1 MTASPTILVV
11 DDASES
17 LALLTGV
24 LAAEGYHVRS
34 ADSGKL
40 ALASIAAWQP
50 QLILLDIRMPGI
62 DGFDVCRRL
71 KASDVTRNIPLMF
84 ISASTEVEERVAGLA
99 LGAVDYIS
107 KPFQREE
114 LLARVRTHLELGQ
127 LRAHLEEQVS
137 QRTTE
142 LRAANERLRE
152 SEERFRNM
160 ADTAPVLIWMSDQE
174 KLRTFFNKG
183 WLTFTGRTME
193 QEQGYGWAEGVH
205 PDDLDRCFAI
215 YSSSFDVRQGFQM
228 EYRLR
233 RADGEYR
240 WVLDDGVPRFAPG
253 GLFVGYIGS
262 AIDITN
268 LKRAQDEALSREK
281 LESLAILTRGI
292 AHDFNNMMGGI
303 LAEAELAETEVAD
316 GLSPRE
322 EIQQIKAVAIRAS
335 EVVREL
341 MIYSG
346 RERANLEM
354 VDLSALVE
362 EMLELLKVSI
372 SKFAALRFDLRK
384 HLPAVRGNATQLRRI
399 VMNLIMNASQAIGNK
414 EGVIHVRTSLAGER
428 PTSSP
433 NGHANPEGNYVRL
446 EISDTG
452 CGITEEERAKIFDPF
467 FTTKPGGHGLGLAVV
482 HGIVHSHDGAI
493 NVASKPGKGTTFE
506 VLLPCDDGSAAIAMP
521 AVCASAAEDL
531 ATVSGTVL
539 LVEDE
544 DTLRLAVSKALR
556 KRGVSVL
563 AASDGR
569 EAVDTF
575 RAHAENIGVVLLDL
589 TLPGMSGTEV
599 LGQIRLI
606 KPDVRVIVTSALDLE
621 AAGGATSGEYPA
633 TFLRKPYGFADL
645 VRGLQEALL
654 VPHE

>member
-1 MTASPTILVV
+1 MTASPSILVV
-11 DDASES
+11 DDESES

-40 ALASIAAWQP
+40 ALASIAAWLP

-62 DGFDVCRRL
+62 DGFEVCRRL
-71 KASDVTRNIPLMF
+71 KASEETRNVPLMF
-84 ISASTEVEERVAGLA
+84 ISAAADMEERVAGLA
-99 LGAVDYIS
+99 LGAVDYVT

-114 LLARVRTHLELGQ
+114 LLARVRTHLELGR
-127 LRAHLEEQVS
+127 LRAHLEEQVL

-142 LRAANERLRE
+142 LRATIARLRE

-160 ADTAPVLIWMSDQE
+160 ADTAPVMIWVSGQN
-174 KLRTFFNKG
+174 KLCTFFNQR
-183 WLTFTGRTME
+183 WLTFTGSTMP
-193 QEQGYGWAEGVH
+193 QALGDGWTTKVH
-205 PDDLDRCFAI
+205 PDDLDACYREYTSA
-215 YSSSFDVRQGFQM
+215 FDARKSLQT
-228 EYRLR
+228 ECRLL

-240 WVLDDGVPRFAPG
+240 CVLATGAPRFESSGA
-253 GLFVGYIGS
+253 FVGYIGS
-262 AIDITN
+262 IIDITD
-268 LKRAQDEALSREK
+268 LKRAQDAALSREK
-281 LESLAILTRGI
+281 LESLAVLTRGI

-322 EIQQIKAVAIRAS
+322 EIQQIKAVAVRAS

-372 SKFAALRFDLRK
+372 SKFAALHFDLRK

-428 PTSSP
+428 QTSAS
-433 NGHANPEGNYVRL
+433 NGHANARDNYVRL

-452 CGITEEERAKIFDPF
+452 CGMTEEEKAKIFDPF

-506 VLLPCDDGSAAIAMP
+506 VLLPCDHGRAAIAMP
-521 AVCASAAEDL
+521 AVCPSATEEL
-531 ATVSGTVL
+531 ATFSGTIL

-544 DTLRLAVSKALR
+544 DTLRLAISKALR

-563 AASDGR
+563 SASDGR
-569 EAVDTF
+569 EAVETF
-575 RAHAENIGVVLLDL
+575 RTHAEDIGVVLLDL
-589 TLPGMSGTEV
+589 TLPGMSGAEV

-606 KPDVRVIVTSALDLE
+606 KPCVRVRVTSALDLE
-621 AAGGATSGEYPA
+621 AAGSATSGEYPA

-645 VRGLQEALL
+645 VRGLQEALP
-654 VPHE
+654 VPHK